1 MPKRTGKSVHST
13 VVQYRYLALF
23 TLPALTFFMLFAVY
37 PLINTFIISVYQKV
51 PNGESV
57 FVGLDN
63 YLRLFTD
70 PTQSHQFWN
79 ALINNMEFFAIHLVV
94 QLPVGLLMA
103 ALITSDAV
111 RRLTGF
117 YRTILFIPATLS
129 VVIVGFIWRLIISPL
144 WGLVEVPLLG
154 MEATALPTLSLISI
168 WEWIGVPMI
177 FLYTAL
183 LAIPKD
189 ILEAA
194 RVDGASGMRTFWG
207 IKFPLILPQFGL
219 ITILTFIW
227 TMNGFDLIFSLMGG
241 VPGPNLSSDILGTYY
256 FRAFFGFDNVI
267 GDPNFG
273 AAVATVIFLFILICT
288 AGYFVVLQRR
298 LKPHEL

>member
-1 MPKRTGKSVHST
+1 MRARTANSIHNTAAK
-13 VVQYRYLALF
+13 YRYLALF
-23 TLPALTFFMLFAVY
+23 TLPALLFYVIFAVY
-37 PLINTFIISVYQKV
+37 PLISTFFISVFKTT
-51 PNGESV
+51 PDGGRS
-57 FVGLDN
+57 FIGLDN
-63 YLRLFTD
+63 YVYLFTD
-70 PTQSHQFWN
+70 PTQSGQFWN
-79 ALINNMEFFAIHLVV
+79 ALVNNLEYFAIHLLV
-94 QLPVGLLMA
+94 QLPIGLLMA

-144 WGLVEVPLLG
+144 WGLIGFPLLG
-154 MEATALPTLSLISI
+154 TEATALPTLSLMSI
-168 WEWIGVPMI
+168 WEWIGIPMI

-183 LAIPKD
+183 IAIPKD

-207 IKFPLILPQFGL
+207 IKFPLITPQFGL

-227 TMNGFDLIFSLMGG
+227 TMNGFDLIYSLMGG
-241 VPGPNLSSDILGTYY
+241 APGPNYSTDILGTFF
-256 FRAFFGFDNVI
+256 FRSFFGFNNIVGNAD
-267 GDPNFG
+267 FG

-288 AGYFVVLQRR
+288 AGYFVILQRR